1 MSESSLSAAEEER
14 YEELAELAES
24 GELVVAG
31 RRTYGREATFPA
43 TGTGGARLAE
53 EQ

>member
-1 MSESSLSAAEEER
+1 MSESSLSATEEER

-24 GELVVAG
+24 GELVVTG
-31 RRTYGREATFPA
+31 RRTYGREAIFPA
-43 TGTGGARLAE
+43 TNTDGPRLAE